1 MSGAERAF
9 EDVECLLDLQ
19 QLKGA
24 PSPPP
29 VLLCLPDTRIG
40 LTWRRCS
47 VYQFSWLIEC
57 QG

>member
-9 EDVECLLDLQ
+9 EDVERLLDLQ

-24 PSPPP
+24 PRPPP
-29 VLLCLPDTRIG
+29 VLLRLPDTRIG

-47 VYQFSWLIEC
+47 I
-57 QG
+57 